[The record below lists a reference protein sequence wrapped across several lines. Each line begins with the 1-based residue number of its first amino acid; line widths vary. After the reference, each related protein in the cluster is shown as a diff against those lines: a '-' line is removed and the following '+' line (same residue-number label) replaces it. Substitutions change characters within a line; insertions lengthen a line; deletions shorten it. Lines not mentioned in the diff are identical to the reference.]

1 MEEKLEVNDL
11 SVNFEYDL
19 AKKEL
24 ERYFDKITDGIIIRS
39 RVQWYE
45 QGEKNTKYFLGLEK
59 FVKQKSS
66 IQKIIGED
74 GTEIEDPKLIQS
86 EIKTFYA
93 NRALR
98 KISVTQFEVEQYLS
112 SINTPSC
119 SSEQVEMC
127 NKEISL
133 TDIGP
138 LLLDCIREI
147 YQTNIMTVSQRQA
160 CVTLIQK
167 PGKDHRYLKS

>member
-1 MEEKLEVNDL
+1 MSFL
-11 SVNFEYDL
+11 SRPKHETKQVH
-19 AKKEL
+19 
-24 ERYFDKITDGIIIRS
+24 IVI
-39 RVQWYE
+39 YE
-45 QGEKNTKYFLGLEK
+45 QGEMNKEKEQEEKNTKYFLGLEK
-59 FVKQKSS
+59 SVKQKSS
-66 IQKIIGED
+66 IQKIIGEH
-74 GTEIEDPKLIQS
+74 GIEIEDAKLIQS

-133 TDIGP
+133 T
-138 LLLDCIREI
+138 EI
-147 YQTNIMTVSQRQA
+147 FNV
-160 CVTLIQK
+160 
-167 PGKDHRYLKS
+167 LKV